1 MADSFFG
8 TENLEEFKE
17 WIKTQKVA
25 VLGMGVSNTPLILYL
40 LDLGVEV
47 TVFDKAT
54 EEALGKRLET
64 FKDKKVSFSLGNDY
78 LKKLKGF
85 DLVFKTPGIRPD
97 VPELLEA
104 EKAGARLTSE
114 MEVFFEFCPAE
125 IFAVTGSDGKTTTT
139 TIIHRLLTE
148 AGYKTWLGGNI
159 GTPLLNRIDEI
170 TKTDK
175 VVLELSSFQLQTMK
189 RSPHVAVITNVSPN
203 HLDYHTSMDEY
214 VEAKKNIFRYQAAAD
229 LVILNADNELTREMA
244 DEAPGEV
251 LLFSRQKEL
260 EKGAFLSGDNLSWQD
275 SGGLEAITDKATLL
289 LPGDHNVENYLA
301 AIAATR
307 NYVTRET
314 VHKIAETLQSIEHR
328 IEFVRELN
336 GVKYYNDSIG
346 SSPSR
351 TIATLNAFSQKVVL
365 IAGGYDKKIP
375 YDPLGDVL
383 AQKVRHLILIGETA
397 GLIEMAITRRLRG
410 KNQYNDIRITHCGT
424 LEQAVNTAFF
434 SAKPGE
440 VVLLSP
446 ASASFDMFRN
456 FEERGNAFKAFVNKL

>member
-17 WIKTQKVA
+17 WIKTQQVA

-40 LDLGVEV
+40 SDLGVEV

-54 EEALGKRLET
+54 EEALGKRLDA
-64 FKDKKVSFSLGNDY
+64 FKKKKVSFSLGNDY

-104 EKAGARLTSE
+104 EKEGARLTSE

-214 VEAKKNIFRYQAAAD
+214 VEAKKNIFRYQTAAD
-229 LVILNADNELTREMA
+229 LVILNADNELTSEMA

-251 LLFSRQKEL
+251 LFFSRQKEL
-260 EKGAFLSGDNLSWQD
+260 EQGAFLSGDNLCWQD
-275 SGGLEAITDKATLL
+275 SGGLEALTDKATVL

-314 VHKIAETLQSIEHR
+314 VHKTAGTLKSIEHR

-351 TIATLNAFSQKVVL
+351 TIATLNAFNHKVVL